1 MGKCN
6 NCNIDILDDQELCDD
21 CKKLKFVEKDSKESY
36 LDELLNSVATSESEE
51 SVNNRNIRKRRLEHR
66 SKLDS
71 SQSSEQMINDEVNQ
85 DILKNNEEQGE
96 TVETMKKREPDDLQ
110 DLINMESMDMDPID
124 LDPNGIDPIDIS
136 STGKDSIS
144 MDETDDIESSDFE
157 DQSYDINNIFDFM
170 DMVGGSSESVDWS
183 SKDIDSDN
191 DIKASK
197 GTYKDDFS
205 DNLSNDLGSNVD
217 TISILN
223 NDLDSAA
230 KNNTDIYES
239 QENNDTSSLEDDILT
254 EDSEGINELLDFLS
268 NEENATSLDLNNE
281 SMNDL
286 DMSNISR
293 EDKRSLDEFNNLN
306 TNSNFDIGSDIGDIF
321 SNTLGAVT
329 TLDDPADMDDLSSIA
344 IPKMTEEDKER
355 KLKEKERKRSIFKE
369 LFFGPDED
377 DLEIE
382 ISNENKKSKKSK
394 KSKNKS
400 KVAST
405 EDETKDSKKS
415 ILNFFKKKNVK
426 NKDKKVKVIKQTK
439 EKKRKEEEV
448 EIDRGRINKYATMII
463 FSIFAA
469 FAIVIISGTEI
480 ISYSSSISK
489 ATVEFKRQRYDYA
502 YDALEGIEIKD
513 KDMELY
519 DKVVTVMFVN
529 KQLNSYNNFYSIG
542 AYPQALDSLLKGLK
556 RYDKYI
562 DLAKELG
569 IDSDLNYVRNQ
580 ILSELKQSYQL
591 SEEEAFDILKS
602 EDQEGYSIK
611 LYDAINKN
619 TSFVEKG
626 KE

>member
-6 NCNIDILDDQELCDD
+6 NCNIDISDDQELCDD
-21 CKKLKFVEKDSKESY
+21 CKKLELVENDSKESY
-36 LDELLNSVATSESEE
+36 LDELLNSVATTQSEE
-51 SVNNRNIRKRRLEHR
+51 SANTRNIRKRRIEHR
-66 SKLDS
+66 SKVDS
-71 SQSSEQMINDEVNQ
+71 NQSSEQMINDEVNQ
-85 DILKNNEEQGE
+85 GVLKNNEEQGE
-96 TVETMKKREPDDLQ
+96 TVENMEKREPDDLQ
-110 DLINMESMDMDPID
+110 DLINTESMDMDSID
-124 LDPNGIDPIDIS
+124 LDPIGMDQIDIS

-144 MDETDDIESSDFE
+144 MDEMEDIESSEFE

-183 SKDIDSDN
+183 SKNVDSDN
-191 DIKASK
+191 DTKAFDE
-197 GTYKDDFS
+197 TNKDDFS
-205 DNLSNDLGSNVD
+205 DNLSNDLGSNLD
-217 TISILN
+217 TISVLD
-223 NDLDSAA
+223 NDLDSTA
-230 KNNTDIYES
+230 KNNMDKYES
-239 QENNDTSSLEDDILT
+239 QDNNDTSSLEDDILT
-254 EDSEGINELLDFLS
+254 EDTEDINELLDFLS

-286 DMSNISR
+286 DMSIISR
-293 EDKRSLDEFNNLN
+293 EDNISFDDTINM
-306 TNSNFDIGSDIGDIF
+306 NSSFDIGSDIGDVF
-321 SNTLGAVT
+321 SDTLGAVT
-329 TLDDPADMDDLSSIA
+329 TLDDPADMEDLSSIA
-344 IPKMTEEDKER
+344 IPKITEEDRER

-377 DLEIE
+377 DLEVE
-382 ISNENKKSKKSK
+382 ISKESKSSKKAK
-394 KSKNKS
+394 GSKNKT
-400 KVAST
+400 KIAST
-405 EDETKDSKKS
+405 NEETKDHKKS
-415 ILNFFKKKNVK
+415 ILDFFKKKNAK
-426 NKDKKVKVIKQTK
+426 NKDKKAKVIKQTK
-439 EKKRKEEEV
+439 EKKLKKEEEV

-502 YDALEGIEIKD
+502 YDALEGIDIKD

-562 DLAKELG
+562 DLAKEIG
-569 IDSDLNYVRNQ
+569 IESDLNYVRNQ

-591 SEEEAFDILKS
+591 SEEGALDILKS
-602 EDQEGYSIK
+602 EDQKSYSIK
-611 LYDAINKN
+611 LYDAVNKN
-619 TSFVEKG
+619 ISLVEKG